1 MKRFRL
7 AAIGGALLM
16 LLAACGG
23 GGGGGAYGGGDSAS
37 PSPSESMATD
47 DSGGQTAAASVMV
60 TDSSLGKILT
70 DSKGMTLYLYDPDAQ
85 GASTCY
91 DACEDAWPVLTVPDE
106 DQAIAGDGADQSLVG
121 TTDRTDGS
129 YQVTYNKWP
138 LYYFAQDAAPGDVKG
153 QGKGGVWWV
162 VDATGKAVG
171 K

>member
-7 AAIGGALLM
+7 AAIGAVVL

-23 GGGGGAYGGGDSAS
+23 NSGGGGAYGGDSAS
-37 PSPSESMATD
+37 PSASESMSTD
-47 DSGGQTAAASVMV
+47 DSGGEATAASVMV

-85 GASTCY
+85 GKSTCY
-91 DACEDAWPVLTVPDE
+91 DACEDAWPVLAVADE
-106 DQAIAGDGADQSLVG
+106 DQAKAGEGADQSLIG
-121 TTDRTDGS
+121 TTDRTDGT

-138 LYYFAQDAAPGDVKG
+138 LYYFVQDSAPGDVKG
-153 QGKGGVWWV
+153 QAKGGVWWV
-162 VDATGKAVG
+162 VDATGTAVG

>member
-7 AAIGGALLM
+7 AAIGAVVL

-23 GGGGGAYGGGDSAS
+23 GGGDTGGD
-37 PSPSESMATD
+37 ES
-47 DSGGQTAAASVMV
+47 SGGESQSAEEPTETTAEASIMV
-60 TDSSLGKILT
+60 TDSSLGPILT

-85 GASTCY
+85 GESTCY
-91 DACEDAWPVLTVPDE
+91 DACEDAWPVLAVEDE
-106 DQAIAGDGADQSLVG
+106 DEAVAGEGTDESLIA
-121 TTDRTDGS
+121 TTERTDGT

-138 LYYFAQDAAPGDVKG
+138 LYYFAQDAAAGDVNG

-162 VDATGKAVG
+162 VDAAGAAVG